1 MIAAITLALAAV
13 PATSSPVTYLDCTII
28 QNGAPVEWQLTLNE
42 GAGSV
47 DYDTVISGAQ
57 RRPAR
62 FTADAVYFIGFTLSR
77 VDLTMVRPHDDKAN
91 DRGKCRLSK
100 PKTRAF

>member
-28 QNGAPVEWQLTLNE
+28 QNGAPIEWQLTLNE
-42 GAGSV
+42 GTGSV

-57 RRPAR
+57 RDQR
-62 FTADAVYFIGFTLSR
+62 GSR
-77 VDLTMVRPHDDKAN
+77 QMPYTSSASL
-91 DRGKCRLSK
+91 
-100 PKTRAF
+100 